1 VGHAAVAQML
11 AHGQPGLAAANNKR
25 IYFLNGQIPVHFW
38 FSNMLSRHCSSRY
51 IEPMALDEAAAGF
64 PYEFC
69 PSSPLASSLNRRRDQ
84 DCS

>member
-1 VGHAAVAQML
+1 ML

-51 IEPMALDEAAAGF
+51 IEPMALDEVAAGF
-64 PYEFC
+64 P
-69 PSSPLASSLNRRRDQ
+69 R
-84 DCS
+84 